1 MKKTI
6 LAIIAISAV
15 MFVSCFSHQTETSKI
30 PEGNNSTDTAMKMKQ
45 YESQIWIDN
54 FISADHKDSLIVKLW
69 SEASNQFINE
79 VPNNDTS
86 WDWWTWYQKELINA
100 VLFIKDIEPLYL
112 DGVYA
117 LAQCFPITEGNRR
130 AIVIVPYVAQQS
142 NWVDCTIYSIKNNKW
157 VKYKS
162 FPIAIWDDCGG
173 KESLGKCLV
182 KKNGRWMYADQHD
195 IDMEPKEKPYHML
208 FE

>member
-1 MKKTI
+1 
-6 LAIIAISAV
+6 
-15 MFVSCFSHQTETSKI
+15 
-30 PEGNNSTDTAMKMKQ
+30 MKMKQ
-45 YESQIWIDN
+45 YEPQIWIDN

-69 SEASNQFINE
+69 SEASDQFINE

-157 VKYKS
+157 VKYK
-162 FPIAIWDDCGG
+162 FFLLQFGTIAAA
-173 KESLGKCLV
+173 
-182 KKNGRWMYADQHD
+182 KKVWASVLSRKTADGCTPTS
-195 IDMEPKEKPYHML
+195 MT
-208 FE
+208 